1 MAFELSQ
8 SKWLLGFTIGFGQRP
23 RQRVI
28 AARDLTALQQEIR
41 LAKDRFGLAED
52 VQVVSCHEAGRDGF
66 WLHRF
71 LLSSG
76 IANQVVD
83 SASIEVNRRAEQ
95 AKTDHLDLGKLL
107 TMLTPA
113 LAAGASVRCH
123 AGEEKVWSVVHV
135 PGPLGWIRQAEPKQ
149 QVGEPKA
156 AEGRISP

>member
-1 MAFELSQ
+1 
-8 SKWLLGFTIGFGQRP
+8 
-23 RQRVI
+23 
-28 AARDLTALQQEIR
+28 
-41 LAKDRFGLAED
+41 
-52 VQVVSCHEAGRDGF
+52 
-66 WLHRF
+66 LHRF

-113 LAAGASVRCH
+113 LAADARVRCH

-135 PGPLGWIRQAEPKQ
+135 PSPAGMDQA
-149 QVGEPKA
+149 
-156 AEGRISP
+156 GRTETTSRRAKGRRGSDQPIVL